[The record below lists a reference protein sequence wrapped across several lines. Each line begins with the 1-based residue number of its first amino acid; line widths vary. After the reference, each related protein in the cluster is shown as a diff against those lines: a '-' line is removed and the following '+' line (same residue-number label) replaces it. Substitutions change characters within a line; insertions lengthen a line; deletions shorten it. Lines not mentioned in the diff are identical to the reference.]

1 MLTLE
6 RHDGHEESGTRAPA
20 GSPQQKGQ
28 NGHGCDDVMEDVMD
42 HIAQANIDRFSRLL
56 EIETDPDKRIMI
68 ARLLAEERAKQTS
81 SEARPH
87 TDETC

>member
-1 MLTLE
+1 
-6 RHDGHEESGTRAPA
+6 
-20 GSPQQKGQ
+20 
-28 NGHGCDDVMEDVMD
+28 MD

-56 EIETDPDKRIMI
+56 EIETDPAKRIMI
-68 ARLLAEERAKQTS
+68 ERLLAEERAKQTS